1 VIPLP
6 FPMADRY
13 LYFIMPG
20 LIGAVL
26 LAGREHIDELLERFA
41 SRFEARVVYK
51 VLIGLMIGVIAL
63 FAVRVHQ
70 RAAVWQTGFSMMA
83 DAEKNYPQG
92 MAAQTR
98 IARRLAVAGDA
109 EGAVRA
115 LRAARA
121 RGYNRLDHL
130 LSERGYDRIRS
141 SAVFDALVNELA
153 IEWIERYEKI
163 DQPDQYEYRV
173 MAQAYVVLDD
183 LDTAIR
189 RIEAGIEVK
198 GPITEGLKEDL
209 VGLQRIKRIRESKL
223 PD

>member
-1 VIPLP
+1 
-6 FPMADRY
+6 M
-13 LYFIMPG
+13 
-20 LIGAVL
+20 
-26 LAGREHIDELLERFA
+26 
-41 SRFEARVVYK
+41 
-51 VLIGLMIGVIAL
+51 IGLSVAVIAV
-63 FAVRVHQ
+63 FAMRVHQ
-70 RAAVWQTGFSMMA
+70 RAAIWKTGFSMMA

-141 SAVFDALVNELA
+141 TSVFETLVDELA
-153 IEWIERYEKI
+153 NEWIERYEKI
-163 DQPDQYEYRV
+163 DRPDQHEYRV
-173 MAQAYVVLDD
+173 MAQAYVVLGD

-189 RIEAGIEVK
+189 KIEAGLEVE
-198 GPITEGLKEDL
+198 GPIGESLQEDL
-209 VGLQRIKRIRESKL
+209 AGLLRAKRIRESKL